1 MPPWTV
7 FGRVRPH
14 AILSRLTKQL
24 HSGEN
29 IPLGPQLELKNQCE
43 DANWLFSRVDPIEEE
58 MRQHLPTSLVKA
70 RQLQIPTFWG
80 HEGMHAKTSKR

>member
-24 HSGEN
+24 HSGE
-29 IPLGPQLELKNQCE
+29 IILSGPQLELKNQRE
-43 DANWLFSRVDPIEEE
+43 DANWPLPRVDPIVEE
-58 MRQHLPTSLVKA
+58 MRQYLPTSLVKA
-70 RQLQIPTFWG
+70 RQLRIPTFWG
-80 HEGMHAKTSKR
+80 HEGMHAETSKR